1 MTYST
6 TLRRALD
13 NIILVSESVNMGPGI
28 EPDRINYTNHTVHN
42 LIMPI
47 NISSPSMEFPAYLR
61 NLYEVNA
68 INRLRTLATSTG
80 GSNSSVYDE
89 IAVFMYEGRI
99 THKKTADSVLK
110 SMFTETPAAYRL
122 TKVTTNKDEVY
133 YGCKGIIMD
142 ANKRV
147 LFMVTFNEEPFEN
160 SLKLTGVNLY
170 INPSVFLNDDLI
182 SKAIVKKIIPFYIE
196 NEYIVFAPSN
206 IFNEFNSVERDR
218 VPRKVKIILED
229 PTDKFFR
236 APSVPTP
243 SSMNPEQINE
253 FLLGYCD
260 EMTNSLRI

>member
-6 TLRRALD
+6 TLNRTLGG
-13 NIILVSESVNMGPGI
+13 ILQISNPVNTDPNVN
-28 EPDRINYTNHTVHN
+28 PNRINYTNHTVHN
-42 LIMPI
+42 LIMSV
-47 NISSPSMEFPAYLR
+47 NISSPSMEFPAYFR
-61 NLYEVNA
+61 NLYEINA
-68 INRLRTLATSTG
+68 INRLRTLATSTVD
-80 GSNSSVYDE
+80 SNSSVYDE
-89 IAVFMYEGRI
+89 IAVFMYEGRT
-99 THKKTADSVLK
+99 THKRTANSVLK
-110 SMFTETPAAYRL
+110 SMFTENSAVYRL
-122 TKVTTNKDEVY
+122 TEVTTNKGETY

-160 SLKLTGVNLY
+160 RLKLTGVNLY

-182 SKAIVKKIIPFYIE
+182 SKAIVKKIIPFFIE
-196 NEYIVFAPSN
+196 NEYIVYTPPSVVN
-206 IFNEFNSVERDR
+206 GFNDSGRDR

-236 APSVPTP
+236 TPSVPTP

-260 EMTNSLRI
+260 EIANSLSV

>member
-6 TLRRALD
+6 TLSRALD
-13 NIILVSESVNMGPGI
+13 DIILRPESANISSVSEPN
-28 EPDRINYTNHTVHN
+28 RINYTNHTVHN
-42 LIMPI
+42 LIMSV
-47 NISSPSMEFPAYLR
+47 NISSPSMEFPAYSR
-61 NLYEVNA
+61 NLYEINA
-68 INRLRTLATSTG
+68 INRLRTLATSTVD
-80 GSNSSVYDE
+80 SNSSVYDE
-89 IAVFMYEGRI
+89 IAVFMYEGRM
-99 THKKTADSVLK
+99 THKRTADSVLK
-110 SMFTETPAAYRL
+110 SMFTENLSSYRL
-122 TKVTTNKDEVY
+122 IKVITNKGEVY

-160 SLKLTGVNLY
+160 RLKLTGVNLY

-196 NEYIVFAPSN
+196 NEYIVYTPSSVVN
-206 IFNEFNSVERDR
+206 GFNGSGRDR
-218 VPRKVKIILED
+218 VPRKIKIILED

-236 APSVPTP
+236 TPSVPTP

-260 EMTNSLRI
+260 EMTNSLSI